1 MADGIA
7 KMSWCYIITTNCLTY
22 YMADVIAMWQM
33 EWPLQGGSVGRCY
46 GPWAKLCHGPK
57 EAHLLLNM

>member
-7 KMSWCYIITTNCLTY
+7 KMSRCYIITTNCLTY
-22 YMADVIAMWQM
+22 YMADVIAMWQI

-46 GPWAKLCHGPK
+46 CHVADGMATGSVYFK
-57 EAHLLLNM
+57 F